1 MVIQLLAILLML
13 AIAYVWSAR
22 GFLSSLLNMAV
33 VLTSGAIAFGSY
45 EFMTAALLG
54 ASEGRLL
61 TDIAPGL
68 GLLLPFTLSLIIL
81 SVLVNVFVRANVRVT
96 PMVDWIGGAACGVVA
111 GMVVSGIFMI
121 GSQMI
126 RMSPDALEYQ
136 GAKAVNNGSVVRSG
150 GLWLPVDRWVAGLY
164 GYLSIN
170 SLETGRPLSV
180 WRPHMAYEGAMNRI
194 GPAEI
199 LMRNS
204 LREKD
209 VKFLGRYTVGMGS
222 NIPLPRLVGDGKDV
236 QMVTGETITAPAY
249 TQGFVVQF
257 EASSREKTGQTII
270 SPGQVTLVAMRPD
283 GVSSAALSPVA
294 VVSQAKGDQKNLGR
308 WRFDSRDVYIGT
320 PGAETR
326 PMFFFE
332 FVIPETYRPL
342 ALYVRGVRFD
352 LTTDDRYT
360 PIKSNVDFKTP
371 EERDRLITR
380 NRFESTILGEK
391 ANANALVNN
400 PKGVTGVPAG
410 SPNSILRVANNLPF
424 GVFLDASFMSG
435 LDKTEKG
442 MAITGGKLRLPRKDL
457 SPAGTEMNLRVDAFD
472 PGNGTAIVQLDI
484 SRNSPLSPVQ
494 PNNSEFVKAPAL
506 IGIDGQRFEAIGYVY
521 RTSSDFTV
529 SFDPAKPIRNFDDLP
544 SVSRS
549 IEGQDLI
556 LIFRVSVGVRI
567 EKYAVGNTVLGEF
580 VPPQAA
586 TQQRVRDK

>member
-222 NIPLPRLVGDGKDV
+222 NIPLPRLLGDGKDE
-236 QMVTGETITAPAY
+236 QILTRETNTAPAK
-249 TQGFVVQF
+249 TQ
-257 EASSREKTGQTII
+257 
-270 SPGQVTLVAMRPD
+270 
-283 GVSSAALSPVA
+283 
-294 VVSQAKGDQKNLGR
+294 
-308 WRFDSRDVYIGT
+308 
-320 PGAETR
+320 
-326 PMFFFE
+326 
-332 FVIPETYRPL
+332 
-342 ALYVRGVRFD
+342 
-352 LTTDDRYT
+352 
-360 PIKSNVDFKTP
+360 
-371 EERDRLITR
+371 
-380 NRFESTILGEK
+380 
-391 ANANALVNN
+391 
-400 PKGVTGVPAG
+400 
-410 SPNSILRVANNLPF
+410 
-424 GVFLDASFMSG
+424 
-435 LDKTEKG
+435 
-442 MAITGGKLRLPRKDL
+442 
-457 SPAGTEMNLRVDAFD
+457 
-472 PGNGTAIVQLDI
+472 
-484 SRNSPLSPVQ
+484 
-494 PNNSEFVKAPAL
+494 
-506 IGIDGQRFEAIGYVY
+506 
-521 RTSSDFTV
+521 
-529 SFDPAKPIRNFDDLP
+529 
-544 SVSRS
+544 
-549 IEGQDLI
+549 
-556 LIFRVSVGVRI
+556 
-567 EKYAVGNTVLGEF
+567 
-580 VPPQAA
+580 
-586 TQQRVRDK
+586 